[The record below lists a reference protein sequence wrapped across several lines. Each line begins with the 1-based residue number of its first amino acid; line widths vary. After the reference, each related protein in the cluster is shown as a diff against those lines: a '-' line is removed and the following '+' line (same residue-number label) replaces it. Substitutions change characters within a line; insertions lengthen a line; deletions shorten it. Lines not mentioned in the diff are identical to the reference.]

1 MGGATGLATPPL
13 AACVRTLAP
22 GIVGER
28 TARQHLFA
36 FESTVLALTFI
47 LGPPLALGLG
57 ALWSAG
63 AALAVSGLMMLA
75 ATLVFAAQP
84 ASRRWRPATAATR
97 PPGGALTRRRCGR
110 LS

>member
-1 MGGATGLATPPL
+1 VGGATRLATPPL

-22 GIVGER
+22 AIVGER
-28 TARQHLFA
+28 TACQHLFA

-63 AALAVSGLMMLA
+63 APSPSAG
-75 ATLVFAAQP
+75 
-84 ASRRWRPATAATR
+84 
-97 PPGGALTRRRCGR
+97 
-110 LS
+110 